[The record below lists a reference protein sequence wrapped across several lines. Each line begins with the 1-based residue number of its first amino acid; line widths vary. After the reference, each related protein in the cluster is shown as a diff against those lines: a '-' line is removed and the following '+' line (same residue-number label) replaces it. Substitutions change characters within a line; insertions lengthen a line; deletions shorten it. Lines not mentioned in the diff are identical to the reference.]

1 MTDLS
6 LASIDEMMKEIER
19 RSVTF
24 ISAYELPK
32 DKQTTGNFATYF
44 GKGEWLRSCAMS
56 AVLNNDCLNNWNGE
70 LQTLQRLTE
79 EDITNEG

>member
-1 MTDLS
+1 
-6 LASIDEMMKEIER
+6 
-19 RSVTF
+19 
-24 ISAYELPK
+24 
-32 DKQTTGNFATYF
+32 
-44 GKGEWLRSCAMS
+44 MS